1 MSIPVV
7 RVLIVEGFPI
17 VRWAVRAF
25 LEKQGRVAVVGEAE
39 SVSQA
44 VELARS
50 LEPDVILTNTCFPD
64 GLGIDE
70 VAEFVRSGPFRSLAF
85 SEHDTW
91 DCVEAFLEAG
101 GFGFVTKRAPLGEVA
116 EAVSAVAAGRRWISP
131 SIRRV
136 APVRAKTRS
145 DQLTRRELETV
156 TLIAHG
162 LTSRQ
167 IAAQLCVSLKTVEA
181 HRYRI
186 FRKLGIRR
194 VAQLVDYAARH
205 GYA

>member
-17 VRWAVRAF
+17 VRWAIRAF
-25 LEKQGRVAVVGEAE
+25 LEKQGRIAVVGEAE
-39 SVSQA
+39 SVLRA
-44 VELARS
+44 AELTRS
-50 LEPDVILTNTCFPD
+50 LDPDIVLTNTHFPD
-64 GLGIDE
+64 GSGIEE
-70 VAEFVRSGPFRSLAF
+70 VSAFVRACPCRCFAF
-85 SEHDTW
+85 SEYDTW

-116 EAVSAVAAGRRWISP
+116 EAVSAVAGGRRWISP
-131 SIRRV
+131 SIRQV
-136 APVRAKTRS
+136 ARVRAKTRS
-145 DQLTRRELETV
+145 DQLTRRERETV

-167 IAAQLCVSLKTVEA
+167 IADQLCVSLKTVEA

-194 VAQLVDYAARH
+194 VAHLVDYAARH